1 MRQLFLIPGT
11 VLWFDPCAHLKEK
24 YNHLNSLICQY
35 YFCILHFVRGYVSCA
50 LSDRN
55 SKASKKLPSLLR
67 GLRHLLQIL
76 VQGHRVI
83 LFLKGNTQK
92 RIYPPYFFK
101 SLLFDILTQNPA
113 LICLT
118 NSLLWKLHSHP
129 SVLPICTNWR
139 DDNN

>member
-1 MRQLFLIPGT
+1 MLQIKLMRQLFLIPGT

-92 RIYPPYFFK
+92 RIYPLLVFFQSHSYPK
-101 SLLFDILTQNPA
+101 PSSNLFDKFPPVEIA
-113 LICLT
+113 L
-118 NSLLWKLHSHP
+118 
-129 SVLPICTNWR
+129 LPICAANLH
-139 DDNN
+139 